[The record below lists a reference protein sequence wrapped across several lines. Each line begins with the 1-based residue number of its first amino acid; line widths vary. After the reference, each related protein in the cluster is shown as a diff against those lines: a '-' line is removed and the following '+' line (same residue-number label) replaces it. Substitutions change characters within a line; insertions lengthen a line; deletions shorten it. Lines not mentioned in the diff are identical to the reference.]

1 MGHELT
7 IMHDP
12 LTATPC
18 GRDGWYLNASD
29 QCEKNYFVI
38 CVRPTT
44 PDNNDC
50 FYMEADD
57 DCRASGALVSEGS
70 IPADRPLCSFAL
82 QVSGLTPLSTGLRQL
97 SSRFGTSIRS
107 HWPSRKPQGA
117 SLRFSHEISSTMGH
131 SLSRLCRLQA
141 RY

>member
-1 MGHELT
+1 MGLELT
-7 IMHDP
+7 IMHDA

-57 DCRASGALVSEGS
+57 DCQWPHTFEYGAAPTEL
-70 IPADRPLCSFAL
+70 
-82 QVSGLTPLSTGLRQL
+82 
-97 SSRFGTSIRS
+97 
-107 HWPSRKPQGA
+107 
-117 SLRFSHEISSTMGH
+117 EIW
-131 SLSRLCRLQA
+131 
-141 RY
+141 YKY